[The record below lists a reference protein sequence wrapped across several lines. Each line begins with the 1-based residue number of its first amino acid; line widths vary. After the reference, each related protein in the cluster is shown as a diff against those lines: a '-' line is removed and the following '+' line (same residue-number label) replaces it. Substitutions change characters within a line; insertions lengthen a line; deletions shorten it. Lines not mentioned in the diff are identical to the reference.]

1 MRELRQH
8 GRLSADDFHASKSA
22 TEKTDWVG
30 RSICTQAYTQIRY
43 VCTDGD
49 DPAAAVY
56 EHRKEEW
63 TSRRIGYVIF
73 LVATIA
79 LALPFV
85 YIRQL
90 TEANAAYYLVGVMG
104 GLLLMIFY
112 WFGYRLVRHKPV
124 VAAKI
129 QGRDAIIKN
138 IPIELQD
145 ALPLA

>member
-1 MRELRQH
+1 KKPTGL
-8 GRLSADDFHASKSA
+8 ADQFARKHTRKFDMFAP
-22 TEKTDWVG
+22 TVTI
-30 RSICTQAYTQIRY
+30 RPQLCT
-43 VCTDGD
+43 
-49 DPAAAVY
+49 

-73 LVATIA
+73 LVAAIA

-104 GLLLMIFY
+104 GLLLMMFY
-112 WFGYRLVRHKPV
+112 WFGYRLIRRKPV

-138 IPIELQD
+138 IPKELQD
-145 ALPLA
+145 ALPLAQPSP